1 MFSQLHRTLETLG
14 QPTVRLDLPGGGR
27 LLVLVFGGRV
37 LALCPPGAEESFF
50 WHHPAL
56 LDPAAAQAWAAAPG
70 WRNPGGDRTWMAPEL
85 ELFIADRERPGASYA
100 VPAALDPGAWQV
112 QAHSAVQC
120 ALHTA
125 AHLRLLHAGRSVR
138 AVLTKTLA
146 ATANPLAGLPLAAA
160 LGYAGYGLQTTLSV
174 EPEPLAVPAVAVG
187 LWQLLQLPQPGQMR
201 LTSWRA
207 AAPVVVFGP
216 LAPAEVTA
224 APRLLAWSMTP
235 GAETTKIAVKAD
247 VCAGRA
253 GYVWGEGDV
262 WNLVVRQFSVWP
274 GGDYV
279 DCLWH
284 PPYETGF
291 AFQACA
297 VRGGSESFNEMEYHA
312 PAVRT
317 RSGAG
322 QALDESRLWAFRGAR
337 TDIEAAAVA
346 LLGEVD
352 GAPG

>member
-1 MFSQLHRTLETLG
+1 MFNQLHRTLDALG
-14 QPTVRLDLPGGGR
+14 QPMVRLDLPDGGR

-37 LALCPPGAEESFF
+37 LALCPPGADESFF

-56 LDPAAAQAWAAAPG
+56 LEPTAAQAWLAAPG

-85 ELFIADRERPGASYA
+85 ELFIADRDRPGASYA

-112 QAHSAVQC
+112 QAHSAGLCTLQ
-120 ALHTA
+120 TA
-125 AHLRLLHAGRSVR
+125 AQLRLHHAGRSVR
-138 AVLTKTLA
+138 ARLSKTLA
-146 ATANPLAGLPLAAA
+146 ATPNPLAGLPVAAA
-160 LGYAGYGLQTTLSV
+160 LGYAGYGLQTTLTV

-201 LTSWRA
+201 LSTWHA

-216 LAPAEVTA
+216 LAPAEVSA
-224 APRLLAWSMTP
+224 APRLLAWSMAR
-235 GAETTKIAVKAD
+235 GDETTKIAVKAAAC
-247 VCAGRA
+247 VGRA
-253 GYVWGEGDV
+253 GYVWGEGAV

-274 GGDYV
+274 AGDYV
-279 DCLWH
+279 DCLWQ

-297 VRGGSESFNEMEYHA
+297 VRGGMESFNEMEYHA

-317 RSGAG
+317 RVGAE
-322 QALDESRLWAFRGAR
+322 QALDESRVWAFRGAR
-337 TDIEAAAVA
+337 ADVEAAATA
-346 LLGEVD
+346 LLGEGG
-352 GAPG
+352 GAPD